1 MMEPFWE
8 GIKSGLLAQGDLL
21 PGCSVPVIRP
31 DFDESSRQAGV
42 PGTVDVDEFD
52 LIIMTQSCDLEQ
64 KKAPLVACCPVFTL
78 PVYESINTTFA
89 KTGEW
94 EKVRQ
99 GRIEGLHLLASP
111 TKPEEKWDAFVV
123 NFRSIY
129 SLPVEYLTAHANNL
143 PSRWRLRSPYLE
155 HFSQAFARF
164 FMRVGLPSAIS
175 SYNEPPKRPPAASAT
190 PMH

>member
-1 MMEPFWE
+1 MEPFWE

-31 DFDESSRQAGV
+31 DFDVSSRQPGV

-78 PVYESINTTFA
+78 PVYESINTEFA
-89 KTGEW
+89 KIGEW

-99 GRIEGLHLLASP
+99 GRMEGASP
-111 TKPEEKWDAFVV
+111 A
-123 NFRSIY
+123 RI
-129 SLPVEYLTAHANNL
+129 AHEA
-143 PSRWRLRSPYLE
+143 RRKMGRVRCQ
-155 HFSQAFARF
+155 FSKH
-164 FMRVGLPSAIS
+164 L
-175 SYNEPPKRPPAASAT
+175 
-190 PMH
+190 